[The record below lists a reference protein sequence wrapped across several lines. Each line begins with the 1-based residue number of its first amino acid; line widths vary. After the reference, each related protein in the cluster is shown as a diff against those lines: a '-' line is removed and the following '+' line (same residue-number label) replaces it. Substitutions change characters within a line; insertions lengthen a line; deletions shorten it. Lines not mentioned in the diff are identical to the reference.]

1 MHNGSAVQ
9 KLRHSSNP
17 QPPALRRQASSNTS
31 VLVLKERSPD
41 CILQPPTPGKRWE
54 PALSCSWTGFSFSA
68 LGGVASAPGGM
79 VSVREAWPPALGG
92 GDTTGRRGLCAG
104 RCGLCTGRCGLGAS
118 RRGLWGRSPGL
129 CERRGLCTE
138 SCGLC
143 ARRRGLSTGGG
154 ALYGEAWPL
163 HFSGPHCAGVQSGCS
178 VTYPFLRRQEDSGT
192 REAQA
197 AAVRGFS
204 QERSGLFPN
213 M

>member
-79 VSVREAWPPALGG
+79 VSVREAWPLHWEAGTLLGGVASVLGGVVSALGG
-92 GDTTGRRGLCAG
+92 VASVPVGVVSEAGVLVSVRGVASALGVVASVRGGVAYPLGAGLCMG
-104 RCGLCTGRCGLGAS
+104 K
-118 RRGLWGRSPGL
+118 
-129 CERRGLCTE
+129 RGLCT
-138 SCGLC
+138 SLALTVPVC
-143 ARRRGLSTGGG
+143 RVG
-154 ALYGEAWPL
+154 AL
-163 HFSGPHCAGVQSGCS
+163 
-178 VTYPFLRRQEDSGT
+178 
-192 REAQA
+192 
-197 AAVRGFS
+197 
-204 QERSGLFPN
+204 
-213 M
+213 